1 MQLLDLSKLPHRN
14 VHRWLGAFAKQSLN
28 QLLPERHAGPKHL
41 LVAVCDHYEP
51 LWGDADADRGELR
64 VQRWLELYPRLCS
77 GFRDADGRPPRHTF
91 FFPGEQYR
99 PQYLESLATL
109 ARAGLGEVELHLH
122 HDGDDAEK
130 LAHDLESFLHL
141 YAQHGHL
148 SRDGDGR
155 LRYAFIHGNWCL
167 ANSRRDGRWCGVDS
181 ELSVLF
187 DTGCYADFTF
197 PSAPDETQPSIINQ
211 IYWPTG
217 DVKRARAHEQGT
229 PARVGDSKDDRIL
242 MIQGPLAI
250 ARRPGRPGLRID
262 SAALTAR
269 DPGTRSRLATWIS
282 RGIHVAGRPEWVFV
296 KLHTHGAPDEQA
308 ASLLGE
314 PGYEMHRQLA
324 RHYNDGLRFV
334 LHYVSAREMFNI
346 ALAGMHGRSGNPN
359 QYRDYALP
367 PPAVAA

>member
-1 MQLLDLSKLPHRN
+1 MFLMDLSKLPHRN
-14 VHRWLGAFAKQSLN
+14 VHRWLGGYARESLQN
-28 QLLPERHAGPKHL
+28 LWNAPHHGPKHL

-51 LWGDADADRGELR
+51 LWGDASTDHGMRR
-64 VQRWLELYPRLCS
+64 VQRWLEGYPALAG
-77 GFRDADGRPPRHTF
+77 GFRDADGRTPRHTF

-99 PQYLESLATL
+99 PEYLDALAKL
-109 ARAGLGEVELHLH
+109 ARAGFGEVEVHLH
-122 HDGDDAEK
+122 HDSDDAPK
-130 LAHDLESFLHL
+130 LTQDLQRFLSL
-141 YAQHGHL
+141 YADHGHL
-148 SRDGDGR
+148 SRDQQGR

-197 PSAPDETQPSIINQ
+197 PSAPDETQPGIVNQ

-217 DVKRARAHEQGT
+217 DLTRARAHEQGER
-229 PARVGDSKDDRIL
+229 ARVGHSLSDRIL

-250 ARRPGRPGLRID
+250 ARRDGRRGLRID

-269 DPGTRSRLATWIS
+269 DPGTRSRLRTWVS
-282 RGIHVAGRPEWVFV
+282 QGIHVAGRPEWVFL

-308 ASLLGE
+308 ESLLGE
-314 PGYEMHRQLA
+314 PGREMHRQLA
-324 RHYNDGLRFV
+324 QLYNDGQRYV
-334 LHYVSAREMFNI
+334 LHYVTAREMYNI
-346 ALAGMHGRSGNPN
+346 ALAGMHGLSGNPFD
-359 QYRDYALP
+359 YRDYVLP